1 MKPIN
6 PIQRYVEQTF
16 DAIDKAMQI
25 AVDLEVPDNLLAQ
38 LAHAHV
44 GATRTEMV
52 MHSIDVPGD
61 AERVYADE
69 ARKQLP
75 IRRDQFEAA
84 QNGLPALQKQP
95 TNPEGYKLRPGIGKK
110 LRKPIEYACYTCGAQ
125 PDELCFQMSS
135 QGKHGVP
142 LSERK
147 KPGTYHQARYTL
159 SKAANT
165 KLRAQYDRE
174 HYGDVADRVGGT
186 ELRH

>member
-25 AVDLEVPDNLLAQ
+25 AVDVEAPDSLLAQ

-44 GATRTEMV
+44 GASRTEMV

-84 QNGLPALQKQP
+84 QNALPALKKQP
-95 TNPEGYKLRPGIGKK
+95 TSPEGYKLRPGLGKK
-110 LRKPIEYACYTCGAQ
+110 LRKPIEYDCVTCGAKAG
-125 PDELCFQMSS
+125 ELCFQMS
-135 QGKHGVP
+135 GAGGHGEP
-142 LSERK
+142 TEERK
-147 KPGTYHQARYTL
+147 KPGTYHQARYNQ
-159 SKAANT
+159 SKAAND
-165 KLRAQYDRE
+165 KLRREYDRQ
-174 HYGDVADRVGGT
+174 HFGT
-186 ELRH
+186 EA